1 MKGNET
7 QHKLEVKDMSI
18 PLSWLQISHSKI
30 RLLIALAGIG
40 FADILMF
47 LQLGFRAALFESAIT
62 LHKRIEGDIFLMSSQ
77 STALIGLDRF
87 SQRRMYQALAV
98 EGVESMSPI
107 YINFALWKNPIDK
120 NTRGIMVIGID
131 PSDQV
136 LDLPNFEE
144 NKEIL
149 KLEDYV
155 LFDKKSRSEFGPI
168 AQLYAENKV
177 VKTEVS
183 EQQVTVGGLFE
194 LGASFGADGNIITSE
209 RNFLR
214 IAGGEKGLFE
224 IGVLKVS
231 DDANLDAVLA
241 KVRQILP
248 DDVKVF
254 SKEEFINYEKSY
266 WQNSTAIGFI
276 FTLGTAIG
284 LVVGIVI
291 VYQILYTDVS
301 DHLPE
306 YATLKAMGYRDRYF
320 LSLVFQEA
328 LILAILGF
336 IPSAGIAT
344 VLYQLTLQ
352 ATGLPI
358 VMTVTRLGTV
368 FVLTVVMCTF
378 SGAIAVRRL
387 EKADPADIF

>member
-1 MKGNET
+1 MEGNET

-136 LDLPNFEE
+136 LNLPNFEE

-254 SKEEFINYEKSY
+254 SKEEFMDYEKSY

>member
-231 DDANLDAVLA
+231 DDANLDAVLT

-254 SKEEFINYEKSY
+254 SKEEFMDYEKSY

>member
-1 MKGNET
+1 LSNPKFRY
-7 QHKLEVKDMSI
+7 QQKQMSI

-62 LHKRIEGDIFLMSSQ
+62 LHKRIEGDVFLMSSQ

-107 YINFALWKNPIDK
+107 YIDFALWKNPIDK

-136 LDLPNFEE
+136 LNLPNFEE

-183 EQQVTVGGLFE
+183 EREVTVGGLFE

-209 RNFLR
+209 RNFIR

-224 IGVLKVS
+224 IGVLQIN

-328 LILAILGF
+328 LILAVLGF

-344 VLYQLTLQ
+344 ILYQLTLQ

>member
-168 AQLYAENKV
+168 AQLYEENKV
-177 VKTEVS
+177 VKTEVG

-248 DDVKVF
+248 DDVQVF
-254 SKEEFINYEKSY
+254 SKEEFMDYEKSY

>member
-1 MKGNET
+1 
-7 QHKLEVKDMSI
+7 MSI

-136 LDLPNFEE
+136 LNLPNFEE

-214 IAGGEKGLFE
+214 IAGGEQGLIE

-248 DDVKVF
+248 DDVQVF

>member
-1 MKGNET
+1 MEGNET
-7 QHKLEVKDMSI
+7 QHKLKDMSI
-18 PLSWLQISHSKI
+18 SLSWLQISHSKI

-136 LDLPNFEE
+136 LNLPNFEE

-209 RNFLR
+209 SNFLR
-214 IAGGEKGLFE
+214 IAGGEQGLIE
-224 IGVLKVS
+224 IGVLRVS
-231 DDANLDAVLA
+231 DDANLDVVLA

-248 DDVKVF
+248 DDVQVF
-254 SKEEFINYEKSY
+254 SKEEFMDHEKSY

>member
-1 MKGNET
+1 
-7 QHKLEVKDMSI
+7 MSI
-18 PLSWLQISHSKI
+18 SLSWLQISHSKI

-136 LDLPNFEE
+136 LNLPNFEE

-209 RNFLR
+209 SNFLR
-214 IAGGEKGLFE
+214 IAGGEQGLIE
-224 IGVLKVS
+224 IGVLRVS
-231 DDANLDAVLA
+231 DDANLDVVLA

-248 DDVKVF
+248 DDVQVF
-254 SKEEFINYEKSY
+254 SKEEFMDHEKSY

-328 LILAILGF
+328 LILAVLGF

>member
-1 MKGNET
+1 MEGNEA
-7 QHKLEVKDMSI
+7 QHKLKDMSI
-18 PLSWLQISHSKI
+18 SLSWLQISHSKI

-136 LDLPNFEE
+136 LNLPNFEE

-209 RNFLR
+209 SNFLR
-214 IAGGEKGLFE
+214 IAGGEQGLIE
-224 IGVLKVS
+224 IGVLRVS
-231 DDANLDAVLA
+231 DDANLDVVLA

-248 DDVKVF
+248 DDVQVF
-254 SKEEFINYEKSY
+254 SKEEFMDHEKSY

-328 LILAILGF
+328 LILAVLGF

>member
-177 VKTEVS
+177 VKTEVG

-214 IAGGEKGLFE
+214 IAGGEQGLIE

-254 SKEEFINYEKSY
+254 SKEEFMDYEKSY

>member
-1 MKGNET
+1 MEGNET
-7 QHKLEVKDMSI
+7 QHKLKDMSI

-120 NTRGIMVIGID
+120 NTGGIMVIGID

-136 LDLPNFEE
+136 LNLPNFEE

-214 IAGGEKGLFE
+214 IAGGEQGLIE

>member
-1 MKGNET
+1 MEGNET

-131 PSDQV
+131 PSNQV
-136 LDLPNFEE
+136 LNLPNFEE

-177 VKTEVS
+177 VKTEVG

-231 DDANLDAVLA
+231 DDANLDAVLT

-254 SKEEFINYEKSY
+254 SKEEFMDYEKSY

>member
-168 AQLYAENKV
+168 AQLYEENKV
-177 VKTEVS
+177 VKTEVG

-214 IAGGEKGLFE
+214 IAGGEQGLIE

-254 SKEEFINYEKSY
+254 SKEEFMDYEKSY

>member
-1 MKGNET
+1 
-7 QHKLEVKDMSI
+7 MSI

-254 SKEEFINYEKSY
+254 SKEEFMDYEKSY

>member
-1 MKGNET
+1 
-7 QHKLEVKDMSI
+7 MSI
-18 PLSWLQISHSKI
+18 SLSWLQISHSKI

-62 LHKRIEGDIFLMSSQ
+62 LHKRMEGDIFLISSQ
-77 STALIGLDRF
+77 SASLVALDRF
-87 SQRRMYQALAV
+87 SQRRMYQALSV
-98 EGVESMSPI
+98 EGVESMSPV
-107 YINFALWKNPIDK
+107 YVDFALWKNPIDK
-120 NTRGIMVIGID
+120 NTRGIMVIGIN
-131 PSDQV
+131 PSDRV
-136 LDLPNFEE
+136 LNLPNFEK
-144 NKEIL
+144 NKDIL

-155 LFDKKSRSEFGPI
+155 LFDKKSRAEFGPI

-177 VKTEVS
+177 VKTEVG
-183 EQQVTVGGLFE
+183 ERQVTVGGLFE

-224 IGVLKVS
+224 IGVLNVS
-231 DDANLDAVLA
+231 DEADLEAVLT

-266 WQNSTAIGFI
+266 WQDSTAIGFI

-320 LSLVFQEA
+320 LNLVFQEA

>member
-136 LDLPNFEE
+136 LNLPNFEE

-248 DDVKVF
+248 DDVQVF
-254 SKEEFINYEKSY
+254 SKEEFMDYEKSY

>member
-1 MKGNET
+1 MSNPKFRY
-7 QHKLEVKDMSI
+7 QQKQMSI

-62 LHKRIEGDIFLMSSQ
+62 LHKRIEGDVFLMSSQ

-98 EGVESMSPI
+98 EGVESISPI
-107 YINFALWKNPIDK
+107 YIDFALWKNPIDK

-136 LDLPNFEE
+136 LNLPNFEE

-183 EQQVTVGGLFE
+183 EREVTVGGLFE

-209 RNFLR
+209 RNFIR

-224 IGVLKVS
+224 IGVLQIN

-328 LILAILGF
+328 LILAVLGF

-344 VLYQLTLQ
+344 ILYQLTLQ

>member
-1 MKGNET
+1 
-7 QHKLEVKDMSI
+7 MSI

-136 LDLPNFEE
+136 LNLPNFEE

-254 SKEEFINYEKSY
+254 SKEEFMDYEKSY